1 MSEGLRLAGRDLR
14 GGIGGLGLLLL
25 CLAIAVAGIA
35 AVTSLSSAIASSIAD
50 NGRNL
55 LGGDL
60 MLSVAQREVTSD
72 EKAAIARLGRSSRTV
87 SLRAMV
93 VGPADR
99 TVLAELTG
107 VDAAWPLAG
116 KFDLA
121 PGGARPRGAEV
132 ALGTELAE
140 RLEVGRGD
148 MVRIGSGAFRVSAI
162 IRRVPSTSGFALAPP
177 AVLDEVGLAATRLI
191 QPGSLT
197 TTSYRI
203 LTAPSANPRAAGKAF
218 QRRFA
223 NGGWR
228 ASDRDE
234 AASGTRRFAD
244 RVGQMLLLIALSALA
259 IGGLGISSAAAAFAE
274 SRRRVIAILKLLGAR
289 RRTVAAMLAIEVA
302 AIALVAI
309 GIGLAIGAAAPALVA
324 DVAAGFLPLAPD
336 RSVQPLALAEAGLFG
351 LLVTVAASWSPVAR
365 AVEERPAQVLRGDVA
380 NNAEPSPRRLIVP
393 LAAML
398 AAVALAITS
407 ASDPRFT
414 AIGTGGVALF
424 AGAFAALGLGLRRL
438 ARRMRHRG
446 GPLTRLGIAALDRPG
461 SATVRL
467 SVALGLGLSLLV
479 MLAGVGSSLLG
490 ELQSNI
496 PRQAPALFLV
506 DIPATEE
513 ARFRA
518 IVRRDAP
525 GAVLRMV
532 PTLRGPVVAIN
543 GTRVIDMPAI
553 PEGAWVLRGDRGLT
567 FSKTLPPGNK
577 IVAGR
582 WWPEDYAG
590 PSLVSLDADAA
601 QILGLKVGDRLTV
614 AVLGRPIE
622 AKIASLRQIDWRSLG
637 FNFAIIFAPGTLEK
651 APYTLLA
658 TIAPPEGQS
667 VQRVERALTEQLP
680 MVSAIRVREVVD
692 QLSAILVALD
702 RAVRIATGFA
712 ILVGVVVLAGSVVAT
727 RRSRQRD
734 SVLLKLVGATRREVL
749 TVQLIEFAVLSS
761 AVAAA
766 AFAAGIAGA
775 WAIVR
780 YMLDLAFAP
789 DWAMLVILPLAA
801 IAVAVS
807 AALIAAIPALSA
819 RPAAALRAL

>member
-1 MSEGLRLAGRDLR
+1 MSEALRLAGRDLR

-35 AVTSLSSAIASSIAD
+35 AVTSLSSAIGSSIAD
-50 NGRNL
+50 NGRSL

-60 MLSVAQREVTSD
+60 MLSVAQREATSE
-72 EKAAIARLGRSSRTV
+72 EKAAIAQLGRSSRTV

-93 VGPADR
+93 VGPGER
-99 TVLAELTG
+99 TVLAELNG

-116 KFDLA
+116 KFELA
-121 PGGARPRGAEV
+121 PGGTRPKGAEV
-132 ALGTELAE
+132 ALGVELAE
-140 RLEVGRGD
+140 RLGVRRGER
-148 MVRIGSGAFRVSAI
+148 VRIGSASFLVSAI
-162 IRRVPSTSGFALAPP
+162 IQRIPSTSGFALAPP
-177 AVLDEVGLAATRLI
+177 AVVDEAGLLATRLV

-203 LTAPSANPRAAGKAF
+203 LMPPSADPQAAGKSF

-228 ASDRDE
+228 ASDRGE

-274 SRRRVIAILKLLGAR
+274 SRRPAIAILKLLGAR
-289 RRTVAAMLAIEVA
+289 RRTVAAMLTIEIA
-302 AIALVAI
+302 AIAIVAMA
-309 GIGLAIGAAAPALVA
+309 IGLAIGAAAPALIA
-324 DVAAGFLPLAPD
+324 DVAAGFLPLPPD
-336 RSVQPLALAEAGLFG
+336 SSVQPLALAEAGLFG
-351 LLVTVAASWSPVAR
+351 LLVTVAASWGPIAR
-365 AVEERPAQVLRGDVA
+365 AVEERPAQVLRGDIANGAEKSSRHRVVPVVA
-380 NNAEPSPRRLIVP
+380 T
-393 LAAML
+393 LAAI
-398 AAVALAITS
+398 ALAIYS
-407 ASDPRFT
+407 ASDRQFT
-414 AIGTGGVALF
+414 AIGTGGTALI
-424 AGAFAALGLGLRRL
+424 AGAFALLGVGLRRL
-438 ARRMRHRG
+438 ARRIRHRG
-446 GPLTRLGIAALDRPG
+446 GPLVRLGIAALDRPG

-506 DIPATEE
+506 DIPAAEE
-513 ARFRA
+513 ARFRG

-525 GAVLRMV
+525 GAELRMV

-543 GTRVIDMPAI
+543 GTRVVDMPAI

-567 FSKTLPPGNK
+567 FSKTLPPGNT

-590 PSLVSLDADAA
+590 PPLVSLDADAA
-601 QILGLKVGDRLTV
+601 EALGLKVGDRLTV

-622 AKIASLRQIDWRSLG
+622 ARIASLRQIDWRSLG

-667 VQRVERALTEQLP
+667 VHRVERALTTELP
-680 MVSAIRVREVVD
+680 MVSAIRVREVID

-734 SVLLKLVGATRREVL
+734 SVLLKLVGATRAEVL

-766 AFAAGIAGA
+766 AFAAGVGGA

-780 YMLDLAFAP
+780 FMFDLSFQP
-789 DWAMLVILPLAA
+789 DWPMLAILPLAA

-807 AALIAAIPALSA
+807 AALVAALPALSA

>member
-1 MSEGLRLAGRDLR
+1 VSEALRLAGRDLR

-177 AVLDEVGLAATRLI
+177 AVLDEAGLAATRLI

-543 GTRVIDMPAI
+543 GTRVVDMPAI

-577 IVAGR
+577 VVAGR

-590 PSLVSLDADAA
+590 PPLVSLDADAA
-601 QILGLKVGDRLTV
+601 EALGLKIGDRLTV

-622 AKIASLRQIDWRSLG
+622 ARIASLRQIDWRSLG
-637 FNFAIIFAPGTLEK
+637 FNFAIIFAPGTLEQ

-667 VQRVERALTEQLP
+667 IQRVERALTAELP
-680 MVSAIRVREVVD
+680 MVSAIRVREVID
-692 QLSAILVALD
+692 QLSTILVALD

-766 AFAAGIAGA
+766 AFAAGAAGA
-775 WAIVR
+775 WAVVR
-780 YMLDLAFAP
+780 YMFDLSFQP
-789 DWAMLVILPLAA
+789 DWAMLIILPLAA

-807 AALIAAIPALSA
+807 ASLIAAIPALSA

>member
-1 MSEGLRLAGRDLR
+1 MSQALRLAGRDLR

-35 AVTSLSSAIASSIAD
+35 AVTSLGSAIQSSIAG
-50 NGRNL
+50 NGRSL

-60 MLSVAQREVTSD
+60 MLSVAQRDATSG
-72 EKAAIARLGRSSRTV
+72 EKAAIERLGRSSRTV
-87 SLRAMV
+87 ALRAMV
-93 VGPADR
+93 VGPGER
-99 TVLAELTG
+99 TVLAELSG
-107 VDAAWPLAG
+107 VDGAWPLAG
-116 KFDLA
+116 RFDLA
-121 PGGARPRGAEV
+121 PGGTRPTGAEV

-140 RLEVGRGD
+140 RLGVRRGER
-148 MVRIGSGAFRVSAI
+148 VRIGSATLRVSAI
-162 IRRVPSTSGFALAPP
+162 IEHIPSTSGFALAPP
-177 AVLDEVGLAATRLI
+177 AVVDDAGLAATRLV

-203 LTAPSANPRAAGKAF
+203 LTAPSIDPRAAGKAF

-223 NGGWR
+223 DGGWR
-228 ASDRDE
+228 VSDRGD
-234 AASGTRRFAD
+234 AAGGSRRFAD

-274 SRRRVIAILKLLGAR
+274 SRRPVIAILKLLGAS
-289 RRTVAAMLAIEVA
+289 RRTVAAMLSTEVA
-302 AIALVAI
+302 VIALLAIAL
-309 GIGLAIGAAAPALVA
+309 GLVIGAAAPAMVA

-351 LLVTVAASWSPVAR
+351 LLVTIAASWGPVAS
-365 AVEERPAQVLRGDVA
+365 AVEERPAEVLRGDVGNGSA
-380 NNAEPSPRRLIVP
+380 QSPRRLIVP
-393 LAAML
+393 LLATAA
-398 AAVALAITS
+398 AIALAIYGAT
-407 ASDPRFT
+407 DRQFT
-414 AIGTGGVALF
+414 AFGTAGAVVI
-424 AGAFAALGLGLRRL
+424 AGAFASLGLGLRHLASRL
-438 ARRMRHRG
+438 RHRG
-446 GPLTRLGIAALDRPG
+446 GPLIRLGIAALDRPG

-479 MLAGVGSSLLG
+479 LLAGVGSSLLA

-506 DIPATEE
+506 DIPAAEE

-518 IVRRDAP
+518 IVRREVP
-525 GAVLRMV
+525 GAELRTV

-543 GTRVIDMPAI
+543 GTRVVDMAAI

-567 FSKTLPPGNK
+567 FSKKLPPGNK
-577 IVAGR
+577 IVAGQ

-590 PSLVSLDADAA
+590 PPLVSLDADAA
-601 QILGLKVGDRLTV
+601 EALGLKVGDRLTV

-622 AKIASLRQIDWRSLG
+622 ARIASLRQIDWRSLG

-651 APYTLLA
+651 APYTMLA
-658 TIAPPEGQS
+658 TIAPPLGQS
-667 VQRVERALTEQLP
+667 VRRVERALTEQLP
-680 MVSAIRVREVVD
+680 MVSAIRVREVID
-692 QLSAILVALD
+692 QLSAILIALD

-761 AVAAA
+761 AVAAV
-766 AFAAGIAGA
+766 AFLTGIAGA
-775 WAIVR
+775 WALVR
-780 YMLDLAFAP
+780 YMFDLAFAP
-789 DWAMLVILPLAA
+789 DWAMLLILPLAA

-807 AALIAAIPALSA
+807 AALIASLPALSA